1 MVRQRSLYNLSFED
15 VQRPLLG
22 NTGSE
27 SAYLVQEPSCDH
39 HSFTKTSGIGVAW
52 RGIVDHEH
60 MNRSVE
66 TLLNE
71 PTLGESTLDHF
82 LANAGVINVADQNAN
97 VHTLPPMV
105 IDSIH
110 QQHWLQIPS
119 VSPHQPHHYHHDQ
132 SQIIGNSQDFSVS
145 NNSFYDS
152 QLSYSEN
159 SAGIP
164 MSPSYSDSSKT
175 SRFRKR
181 KHSNDEMLEK
191 AVERRQKRMAK
202 NRESA
207 ARSRAKKQEHIHR
220 LENEKCRL
228 QKVNCWLKK
237 LKVKSRIS
245 LSLSRTLH
253 SRPLPSALCPLALF
267 PLPSRLLALSPSRLS
282 PLASRPLPSAL
293 CPLPSCPLALF
304 PLPSRPLALSPSRP
318 LTLSPLALS
327 PSPLSASR
335 LQFLFST
342 KPQPQGTPQAAVQPL
357 PQAAFIPCRK
367 LPFNH
372 AVGRCRSTVLER
384 GISSS
389 QGFHRHCKPYALKHS

>member
-1 MVRQRSLYNLSFED
+1 MGFSPNRGQGPQYPPMVRQRSFYNLRFED

-22 NTGSE
+22 NTGNE
-27 SAYLVQEPSCDH
+27 SAYLVQDPSCDH
-39 HSFTKTSGIGVAW
+39 HSFTKTSGIGEAW

-71 PTLGESTLDHF
+71 PTLGESTLEHV

-119 VSPHQPHHYHHDQ
+119 VSTHQPHHHHHDQ

-175 SRFRKR
+175 SLFTKR

-207 ARSRAKKQEHIHR
+207 ARSRAKKQVSSMSRQLSCSHRNFYITVVCSLSYCFFQEHIHR

-237 LKVKSRIS
+237 LKV
-245 LSLSRTLH
+245 H
-253 SRPLPSALCPLALF
+253 SAIHFQLKIVLFCMYVLC
-267 PLPSRLLALSPSRLS
+267 
-282 PLASRPLPSAL
+282 
-293 CPLPSCPLALF
+293 
-304 PLPSRPLALSPSRP
+304 
-318 LTLSPLALS
+318 
-327 PSPLSASR
+327 
-335 LQFLFST
+335 
-342 KPQPQGTPQAAVQPL
+342 
-357 PQAAFIPCRK
+357 
-367 LPFNH
+367 
-372 AVGRCRSTVLER
+372 
-384 GISSS
+384 
-389 QGFHRHCKPYALKHS
+389 

>member
-1 MVRQRSLYNLSFED
+1 MARRIMGFSPNRGQGPQYPPMVRQRSFYNLSFFED
-15 VQRPLLG
+15 VERPLLG
-22 NTGSE
+22 NTGNE
-27 SAYLVQEPSCDH
+27 SAYLVQDPSCDH
-39 HSFTKTSGIGVAW
+39 HSFTKTSGIGEAL

-66 TLLNE
+66 TLLHE
-71 PTLGESTLDHF
+71 PTLGESTLEHF

-119 VSPHQPHHYHHDQ
+119 VSTHQPHHHHHDQ

-175 SRFRKR
+175 SLFRKR

-228 QKVNCWLKK
+228 QKVNSWLKK
-237 LKVKSRIS
+237 LKV
-245 LSLSRTLH
+245 H
-253 SRPLPSALCPLALF
+253 SAIHFQLKIVLFCMYVLC
-267 PLPSRLLALSPSRLS
+267 
-282 PLASRPLPSAL
+282 
-293 CPLPSCPLALF
+293 
-304 PLPSRPLALSPSRP
+304 
-318 LTLSPLALS
+318 
-327 PSPLSASR
+327 
-335 LQFLFST
+335 
-342 KPQPQGTPQAAVQPL
+342 
-357 PQAAFIPCRK
+357 
-367 LPFNH
+367 
-372 AVGRCRSTVLER
+372 
-384 GISSS
+384 
-389 QGFHRHCKPYALKHS
+389 

>member
-1 MVRQRSLYNLSFED
+1 MARRIMGFSPNRGQGPQYPPMVRQRSFYNLRFED

-22 NTGSE
+22 NTGNE
-27 SAYLVQEPSCDH
+27 SAYLVQDPSCDH
-39 HSFTKTSGIGVAW
+39 HSFTKTSGIGEAW

-71 PTLGESTLDHF
+71 PTLGESTLEHV

-119 VSPHQPHHYHHDQ
+119 VSTHQPHHHHHDQ

-175 SRFRKR
+175 SLFTKR

-237 LKVKSRIS
+237 LKSKMVLDASAGGSINRKTEDEAYNLIKLMADNEEAHDTHGDVIQE
-245 LSLSRTLH
+245 LSMIQNNVITQQLEEVTKR
-253 SRPLPSALCPLALF
+253 LAELY
-267 PLPSRLLALSPSRLS
+267 
-282 PLASRPLPSAL
+282 
-293 CPLPSCPLALF
+293 
-304 PLPSRPLALSPSRP
+304 
-318 LTLSPLALS
+318 
-327 PSPLSASR
+327 
-335 LQFLFST
+335 
-342 KPQPQGTPQAAVQPL
+342 GHV
-357 PQAAFIPCRK
+357 
-367 LPFNH
+367 
-372 AVGRCRSTVLER
+372 
-384 GISSS
+384 
-389 QGFHRHCKPYALKHS
+389 

>member
-1 MVRQRSLYNLSFED
+1 MPIN
-15 VQRPLLG
+15 
-22 NTGSE
+22 
-27 SAYLVQEPSCDH
+27 
-39 HSFTKTSGIGVAW
+39 FT
-52 RGIVDHEH
+52 
-60 MNRSVE
+60 
-66 TLLNE
+66 
-71 PTLGESTLDHF
+71 
-82 LANAGVINVADQNAN
+82 
-97 VHTLPPMV
+97 
-105 IDSIH
+105 
-110 QQHWLQIPS
+110 
-119 VSPHQPHHYHHDQ
+119 VS
-132 SQIIGNSQDFSVS
+132 
-145 NNSFYDS
+145 
-152 QLSYSEN
+152 
-159 SAGIP
+159 
-164 MSPSYSDSSKT
+164 
-175 SRFRKR
+175 SR
-181 KHSNDEMLEK
+181 
-191 AVERRQKRMAK
+191 RRT
-202 NRESA
+202 E
-207 ARSRAKKQEHIHR
+207 
-220 LENEKCRL
+220 
-228 QKVNCWLKK
+228 
-237 LKVKSRIS
+237 VKSRIS

-389 QGFHRHCKPYALKHS
+389 QGFHRHWFLGRKRALRAATAAVDGGCCCWGRGGRGVCIGMRDRSR